1 MEIHVFIR
9 NKRLE
14 YGFTQQEIADRVG
27 VKKLTI
33 LNFENGK
40 RSIGSDTL
48 GRIFEALNLK
58 IVDDFR
64 NNGYG
69 KKTRGQV
76 I

>member
-33 LNFENGK
+33 LNF
-40 RSIGSDTL
+40 
-48 GRIFEALNLK
+48 
-58 IVDDFR
+58 
-64 NNGYG
+64 
-69 KKTRGQV
+69 
-76 I
+76 